1 MIRTT
6 HIVLLSCLMT
16 STALAAP
23 PAAPARQDKGT
34 EAKSAASSGPTMA
47 RLRAMPTARLLRL
60 GDAALKAQVDTPAF
74 TTGLDALQVASSRG
88 DRVATRL
95 LAKVMARHEV
105 GIEGAS
111 RTKIESKLRYEA
123 MRGASSSVLAIAGMY
138 DRGEGVPVDVKKA
151 TAWYLWA
158 ARVGNRRAMA
168 HIAYAY
174 GAGRGV
180 ERNEEASLKWLGD
193 VNEGRSRM
201 TLVEIGWALAT
212 GAEGTA
218 DMPAALRYFERA
230 AQISPNVAYKVAM
243 DLERGTNGVQDR
255 EAANHLIKVAAERG
269 DSAAATHL
277 ANMLAGSDKIGDL
290 RQAVQWYT
298 LAAQDKD
305 NIAAGQGLARLLAL
319 RSTSDI
325 VPSIIEGLEKAA
337 ASGNQEALIGLAQ
350 AYSDGT
356 GVQASPEKAA
366 SLLQKAADAGLPE
379 AKYRLGLMYKS
390 GTGVDV
396 NLSKAIELISSAQ
409 DSGFPLAAV
418 ALSSMREPT
427 ATSSV
432 SDQPGSK
439 PGEGV
444 NVVK

>member
-6 HIVLLSCLMT
+6 HIMLLSCLMT

-23 PAAPARQDKGT
+23 AAAPARHGNVT
-34 EAKSAASSGPTMA
+34 ETPAAASSGPTMA
-47 RLRAMPTARLLRL
+47 QLRAMSTARLLKL
-60 GDAALKAQVDTPAF
+60 GETALKAQVDTPAF

-111 RTKIESKLRYEA
+111 RSKIESKLRYEA

-151 TAWYLWA
+151 TEWYLWA
-158 ARVGNRRAMA
+158 ARVGNKRAMA
-168 HIAYAY
+168 HVAYAY

-180 ERNEEASLKWLGD
+180 DRNEEASLKWLGD
-193 VNEGRSRM
+193 VNDGRTRM

-212 GAEGTA
+212 GAEGPA

-255 EAANHLIKVAAERG
+255 DAAGHLIKVAAERG

-277 ANMLAGSDKIGDL
+277 ANMLAGSDKIEDQ

-298 LAAQDKD
+298 LGAQDKE
-305 NIAAGQGLARLLAL
+305 NTAAGQGLARLLAL
-319 RSTSDI
+319 RSKSEI
-325 VPSIIEGLEKAA
+325 VPNIIDGLEKAA
-337 ASGNQEALIGLAQ
+337 AAGKQEALIGLAQ
-350 AYSDGT
+350 AYSEGT
-356 GVQASPEKAA
+356 GVAASPEKAA

-390 GTGVDV
+390 GTGVDM
-396 NLSKAIELISSAQ
+396 NLGKAIELISSAQ
-409 DSGFPLAAV
+409 ESGFPLAAV
-418 ALSSMREPT
+418 ALSSMTEPT

-432 SDQPGSK
+432 ADQATAKS
-439 PGEGV
+439 GV
-444 NVVK
+444 AVDVTK